1 MILGVP
7 RYLCIMFL
15 RKKPNKSGSISVQVI
30 VKTKSRKQHVV
41 RTIGS
46 SRNADEIEQLMA
58 KGRKYISD
66 LQGPLLPGL
75 DEEENAVDL
84 FVGALT
90 NAQVKVVGPELIFG
104 RLYDYVGYNSIP
116 SEMFRH
122 MVICRLYNPGS
133 KLKTADYLERYLHVS
148 YDISK
153 IYRFLDSLCYRKES
167 ANSIAED
174 ADVNKVSTK
183 KTNGKNKPKPDY
195 KSLVEQISYNHT
207 KKVVGGSISV
217 CFYDMTTLYFEATD
231 EDDLRKAGFS
241 KDGKHSN
248 PQIFLGLLV
257 ASGGN
262 PIGYEIYE
270 GNIYEGNTIVPL
282 VKALAERFS
291 FGKPVVVADAGLLSK
306 KNIDALTLDGYEYII
321 GARPKSES
329 ENIKERILSLGLK
342 QGNIMEIDKGNGV
355 RLILSS
361 SEKRAHKDKRM
372 REKGLARLQ
381 KKVKSGKLTK
391 QSINNRGYNKYLK
404 LNGTV
409 EVSIDMNKFEA
420 DAAWDGIKGYLTNT
434 KLSPQEVIDSYGN
447 LWFIERAFR
456 LNKFDLAVRPIYHR
470 LRNRIEGH
478 ICICFT
484 AYTILL
490 ELERILKSANSDIT
504 IHRAQELTKNMYSIS
519 YTHTR
524 SKLVV
529 EKTLGMDA
537 EQCKLYDLV
546 INATQA

>member
-1 MILGVP
+1 
-7 RYLCIMFL
+7 MFL
-15 RKKPNKSGSISVQVI
+15 RKKPNKSGSISVQAI

>member
-1 MILGVP
+1 
-7 RYLCIMFL
+7 MFL
-15 RKKPNKSGSISVQVI
+15 RKKPNKSGSTSVQVI
-30 VKTKSRKQHVV
+30 TKTKSRKQRVV
-41 RTIGS
+41 KTIES
-46 SRNADEIEQLMA
+46 SRDTDEIKRLMA
-58 KGRKYISD
+58 EGRKYIAKQ
-66 LQGPLLPGL
+66 QGSLLPGI
-75 DEEENAVDL
+75 DEGENAVDA
-84 FVGALT
+84 FIGSLT
-90 NAQVKVVGPELIFG
+90 NSQIKVVGPELIFG
-104 RLYDYVGYNSIP
+104 RLYDYVGFKSIP

-148 YDISK
+148 YSISK
-153 IYRFLDSLCYRKES
+153 IYRFLDNLCYRKEP
-167 ANSIAED
+167 IED
-174 ADVNKVSTK
+174 AKPGTDRAK
-183 KTNGKNKPKPDY
+183 KKSETDY
-195 KSLVEQISYNHT
+195 KSLVEQISFDHT
-207 KKVVGGSISV
+207 KKVVGGNISV
-217 CFYDMTTLYFEATD
+217 CFYDMTTLYFEAAD

-282 VKALAERFS
+282 VKALAERFG
-291 FGKPVVVADAGLLSK
+291 FGKPVVVADSGLLSK
-306 KNIDALTLDGYEYII
+306 KNIEALTLDGYEFIL

-329 ENIKERILSLGLK
+329 DDMKERILSLDLRYGDIK
-342 QGNIMEIDKGNGV
+342 EIDKGNGV

-361 SEKRAHKDKRM
+361 SEKRARKDKSM

-381 KKVKSGKLTK
+381 KKIKSGRLTK
-391 QSINNRGYNKYLK
+391 QNINNRGYNKYLR
-404 LNGTV
+404 LDGIV
-409 EVSIDMNKFEA
+409 DVCIDMDKFEA
-420 DAAWDGIKGYLTNT
+420 DAAWDGIKGYVTNT
-434 KLSPQEVIDSYGN
+434 KLTPKEVIDAYGN

-490 ELERILKSANSDIT
+490 ELERILKDAKSDIT
-504 IHRAQELTKNMYSIS
+504 IHRAQELTKSMYAIG
-519 YTHTR
+519 YIHTH
-524 SKLVV
+524 SKQAV
-529 EKTLGMDA
+529 ERILGMDE
-537 EQCKLYDLV
+537 EQRKLYDLV
-546 INATQA
+546 NMATQP

>member
-1 MILGVP
+1 M
-7 RYLCIMFL
+7 
-15 RKKPNKSGSISVQVI
+15 
-30 VKTKSRKQHVV
+30 
-41 RTIGS
+41 
-46 SRNADEIEQLMA
+46 
-58 KGRKYISD
+58 
-66 LQGPLLPGL
+66 
-75 DEEENAVDL
+75 
-84 FVGALT
+84 
-90 NAQVKVVGPELIFG
+90 
-104 RLYDYVGYNSIP
+104 
-116 SEMFRH
+116 
-122 MVICRLYNPGS
+122 
-133 KLKTADYLERYLHVS
+133 KTADYLERYLHVS

-434 KLSPQEVIDSYGN
+434 KLISASCARDDHHIALQHSPTRGVAG
-447 LWFIERAFR
+447 LWRSCCRRHIAA
-456 LNKFDLAVRPIYHR
+456 DVRPEKYGCP
-470 LRNRIEGH
+470 LRGAGRHKYIEILIGGVFDIGYIINMSVRGVFHLITLRHDKRGGNAAIRIK
-478 ICICFT
+478 
-484 AYTILL
+484 LQ
-490 ELERILKSANSDIT
+490 SDG
-504 IHRAQELTKNMYSIS
+504 
-519 YTHTR
+519 R
-524 SKLVV
+524 SL
-529 EKTLGMDA
+529 
-537 EQCKLYDLV
+537 
-546 INATQA
+546 

>member
-1 MILGVP
+1 
-7 RYLCIMFL
+7 MFL

-456 LNKFDLAVRPIYHR
+456 LNKFELAVRPIYHR

-519 YTHTR
+519 
-524 SKLVV
+524 
-529 EKTLGMDA
+529 
-537 EQCKLYDLV
+537 
-546 INATQA
+546 

>member
-1 MILGVP
+1 MGVP

-321 GARPKSES
+321 G
-329 ENIKERILSLGLK
+329 
-342 QGNIMEIDKGNGV
+342 DK
-355 RLILSS
+355 
-361 SEKRAHKDKRM
+361 
-372 REKGLARLQ
+372 
-381 KKVKSGKLTK
+381 T
-391 QSINNRGYNKYLK
+391 
-404 LNGTV
+404 
-409 EVSIDMNKFEA
+409 
-420 DAAWDGIKGYLTNT
+420 
-434 KLSPQEVIDSYGN
+434 
-447 LWFIERAFR
+447 
-456 LNKFDLAVRPIYHR
+456 
-470 LRNRIEGH
+470 
-478 ICICFT
+478 
-484 AYTILL
+484 
-490 ELERILKSANSDIT
+490 
-504 IHRAQELTKNMYSIS
+504 
-519 YTHTR
+519 
-524 SKLVV
+524 
-529 EKTLGMDA
+529 
-537 EQCKLYDLV
+537 
-546 INATQA
+546 